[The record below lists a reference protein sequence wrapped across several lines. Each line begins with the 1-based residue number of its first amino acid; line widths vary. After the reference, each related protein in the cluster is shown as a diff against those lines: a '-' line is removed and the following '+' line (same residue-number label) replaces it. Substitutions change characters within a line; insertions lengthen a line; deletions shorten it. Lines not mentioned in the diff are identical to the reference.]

1 MHVCFLCHQEYPE
14 TFVTA
19 INEYTQTLADLGV
32 DVSVIAGRNTTE
44 QPTFERI
51 KGVDVY
57 RIDADTTTAV
67 SIGPTVF
74 GYRGLRKIDELCEQE
89 EVDILHMRAFPN
101 LGLILRTVPWLDS
114 PPVTIADAR
123 GTAISNKFFDYISR
137 VGIRA
142 QRTLVDEMITVD
154 EKVASNVLGED
165 SDVNI
170 LPLGADFEKFRPG
183 DNKSLREQWGVG
195 PDDVVLG
202 YTGILYPTRDLDRLV
217 RSFSRLVT
225 KHPQSTLIIVG
236 DGDARSGLEQ
246 LVTELGI
253 EESVIFTGEVPFEDV
268 PEYLRAF
275 DIGLAYIRDSVQY
288 RDQPPLKTVE
298 YLASGLPVVGTDTPG
313 NKRFLTDGENGRLT
327 PDDIEAYADALA
339 ELVDSAEEREQY
351 SSRARDSVSKFDYRS
366 IVENELLPIYQE
378 ALQDMD

>member
-19 INEYTQTLADLGV
+19 INEYTRTLADLGV

-51 KGVDVY
+51 EGVDVY

-74 GYRGLRKIDELCEQE
+74 GYRGLRKIDELCKRE

-101 LGLILRTVPWLDS
+101 LGLILRTVPWFDS

-123 GTAISNKFFDYISR
+123 GTAISNEFFDYISR

-142 QRTLVDEMITVD
+142 QSTLVDELITVD
-154 EKVASNVLGED
+154 ENVATNVLGDD

-170 LPLGADFEKFRPG
+170 LPLGADFEKFSPG
-183 DNKSLREQWGVG
+183 ENESLREQWGVG
-195 PDDVVLG
+195 SEEIVLG
-202 YTGILYPTRDLDRLV
+202 YTGLLYPTRDLDRLV
-217 RSFSRLVT
+217 RSFSRVVAD
-225 KHPQSTLIIVG
+225 HPQSTLVVVG
-236 DGDARSGLEQ
+236 DGDARSELER
-246 LVTELGI
+246 LVIELDI
-253 EESVIFTGEVPFEDV
+253 EESVIFTGEIPFEDV
-268 PEYLRAF
+268 PEYLWAF

-313 NKRFLTDGENGRLT
+313 NKRFLTDGENGRLA

-339 ELVDSAEEREQY
+339 ELVDSSEERERY
-351 SSRARDSVSKFDYRS
+351 SAQARDSVSKFDYRN
-366 IVENELLPIYQE
+366 IVENELLPIYRA
-378 ALQDMD
+378 ALQDQD